1 MNAFLFQAPRPSST
15 PSFDFSWNIPR
26 MTFDTTQDPHRTW
39 GFRVVEGCVC
49 PGCWGHVILGNPTSA
64 KRTDR
69 VLRLVG
75 ESEYPVLFWASSYT
89 RVELE
94 VEFEA
99 LVQVEP

>member
-1 MNAFLFQAPRPSST
+1 ML
-15 PSFDFSWNIPR
+15 
-26 MTFDTTQDPHRTW
+26 
-39 GFRVVEGCVC
+39 GGCVC
-49 PGCWGHVILGNPTSA
+49 PGCWGSLLA

-75 ESEYPVLFWASSYT
+75 QSEYPILFWASSCP

-94 VEFEA
+94 IEFEA